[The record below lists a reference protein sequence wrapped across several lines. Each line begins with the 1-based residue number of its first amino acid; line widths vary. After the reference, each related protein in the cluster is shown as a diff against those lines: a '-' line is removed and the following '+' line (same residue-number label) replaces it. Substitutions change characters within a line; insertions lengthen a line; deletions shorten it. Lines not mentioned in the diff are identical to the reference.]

1 MTASAR
7 ILLILL
13 ACGLAGLDSA
23 DAAATAATAATAPTG
38 TNDSK
43 TDKNA
48 QPQKTATAPR
58 GIKKQLF
65 AGKVVMLREAL
76 KRRGVKS
83 TAEFDKLVVLE
94 TPAGEL
100 IPIVPDWRGRAFY
113 QDKRLRDRQVQLVG
127 YRRPGVP
134 YLQVLMVFT
143 LDQPKTGSKTGRKT
157 AGKTTRKK
165 PGPQRKLVRRYFDYW
180 CDICSIPMYEIKRC
194 ECCQGPIR
202 MRFQSRGLPSYIAV
216 EATDKDL
223 EKHPDKDPGK

>member
-13 ACGLAGLDSA
+13 ACGLAGFDSA
-23 DAAATAATAATAPTG
+23 DAAPAG

-48 QPQKTATAPR
+48 KSQKKATAPR
-58 GIKKQLF
+58 SIKKQLF
-65 AGKVVMLREAL
+65 AGKVVMLRDAL

-94 TPAGEL
+94 TAAGEL

-127 YRRPGVP
+127 YRRRGVP

-143 LDQPKTGSKTGRKT
+143 LDQPKTGGKTG
-157 AGKTTRKK
+157 GKTTRKK
-165 PGPQRKLVRRYFDYW
+165 PGPQRKPVRHYFDYW

-202 MRFQSRGLPSYIAV
+202 MRFQPRGLPSYISV
-216 EATDKDL
+216 EATDKD
-223 EKHPDKDPGK
+223 PGK

>member
-1 MTASAR
+1 VTASAR

-13 ACGLAGLDSA
+13 ACGLAGFDSA
-23 DAAATAATAATAPTG
+23 DAAPAG

-65 AGKVVMLREAL
+65 AGKVVMLRDAL

-113 QDKRLRDRQVQLVG
+113 QDKRLRNRPVQLVG
-127 YRRPGVP
+127 YRRRGVP

-143 LDQPKTGSKTGRKT
+143 LDRPDALSKT
-157 AGKTTRKK
+157 AGKTGKTGKKSTRPKQK
-165 PGPQRKLVRRYFDYW
+165 PVRHYFDYW

-202 MRFQSRGLPSYIAV
+202 MRFQSRGLPSYISV
-216 EATDKDL
+216 EATDKD
-223 EKHPDKDPGK
+223 PGK

>member
-23 DAAATAATAATAPTG
+23 DAAPAAPAG

-48 QPQKTATAPR
+48 KPQKKATAPR

-65 AGKVVMLREAL
+65 AGKVVMLRDAL

-127 YRRPGVP
+127 YRRRGVP

-143 LDQPKTGSKTGRKT
+143 LDQPKTGSKTGSKT

-165 PGPQRKLVRRYFDYW
+165 PGPQRKPVRHYFDYW

-202 MRFQSRGLPSYIAV
+202 MRFQPRGLPSYISV
-216 EATDKDL
+216 EATDKD
-223 EKHPDKDPGK
+223 PGK

>member
-13 ACGLAGLDSA
+13 ACGLAGFDSA
-23 DAAATAATAATAPTG
+23 DAAPAG

-48 QPQKTATAPR
+48 KSQKKATAPR

-65 AGKVVMLREAL
+65 AGKVVMLRDAL

-94 TPAGEL
+94 TAAGEL

-127 YRRPGVP
+127 YRRRGVP

-143 LDQPKTGSKTGRKT
+143 LDQPKTGGKTG
-157 AGKTTRKK
+157 GKTTRKK
-165 PGPQRKLVRRYFDYW
+165 PGPQRKPVRHYFDYW

-202 MRFQSRGLPSYIAV
+202 MRFQPRGLPSYISV
-216 EATDKDL
+216 EATDKD
-223 EKHPDKDPGK
+223 PGK